1 MERRSKPLSSSN
13 TSSQPRKFR
22 NPSPLPNDGLRVKPD
37 HSDAEVLV
45 DTRPF
50 YAKKRFWFNLLLF
63 AFLFYT
69 YLGQWLIGTYYY
81 QAHYIGAALGDA
93 ALETAC
99 AGVKKVKNP
108 WRNLS
113 RRDWYR
119 LQSCLGNEDG
129 WERQGDLMGLVKKG
143 FRWVWWAV
151 NPLGPVPTFLGAG
164 FGLYWVISGG
174 YDKMIAKLHQLPGRT
189 LAQVTPSS
197 MPIFAGLMLLFIPL
211 RIIAILL
218 VLGCIFGPGLYSWNR
233 ARGRQATVD
242 GEIAAAIQ
250 PSLHKTRIAVSYLPR
265 LKIILTYAGDMIS
278 SIFFHNKC
286 HHIQNC
292 SCDRTDIKDLESE
305 LEGRKAKVQILEG
318 RLRQIQEQN
327 NKLQETVA
335 SSNFRRPSRVS
346 ENGGPAIWWNRED
359 KRPVAQSSG
368 LPQSP
373 ASTAFGQDR
382 SLVEALRKALTES
395 DIEKRAQETRYEARV
410 RNLKAQLE
418 YATGEGN
425 VALFKDEVDSL
436 KSQLRLKQKDLNL
449 AQRNAAQ
456 ALQQLEFER
465 EGTSLSCRNEAR
477 CQLLIQK
484 LEGERQLL
492 FEQHAAN
499 DIMVQQAALEFG
511 KSEAEAKRYTLRT
524 YLQEITQAMVQQIA
538 AGGLGKVKNQPAF
551 KGILNNM
558 DKTRIRELEAYKNR
572 LEDEVHRLGGNVQI
586 MRLGLDP
593 KRPKPFHDLTYDA
606 FSSGAFK
613 VYSDLCVGAKTLTDI
628 FISSGTPL
636 IEWNHDPPRTDAS
649 NRRFIECIDL
659 LDHRPILALNP
670 KFDQYE
676 ILVQSLVRAEISRLF
691 NRVIDLKR
699 VITRYPAEN
708 TALYRDRVLNPLAV
722 VGSLSRT
729 AVLYLDDIRVLE
741 KRYTNI
747 EDSMLAARA
756 ARRYKI
762 WRAMQEAIEC
772 LIKAIES
779 FNAFP
784 PAWREERDRPPPSFD
799 PTKTFEDL
807 VARLVKFEI
816 NSLEDRMLQ
825 LVTFMESERL
835 PGTTNGQPRLAG
847 SPSYQANWDALYTAK
862 LYALLCRDHW
872 YTECYPS
879 APSKIKLPLDHPP
892 LLHALRR
899 EKGDV
904 LVTVPNPFPWKLSGG
919 ALRPVTVVDAGA
931 EGLHKTAIL
940 EDNVPSVKWSL
951 PSPTDDEAPSSVMA
965 DYATERRYY
974 DKHYACVAQLRT
986 FIDASEVR
994 RDHGP
999 PLWRTNDVSMGL
1011 MQAKK
1016 GWLWRECVDLEVFM
1030 HANGLV
1036 VPGWPHE
1043 GGGMVPGKGF
1053 GGEGGWTGGKVVG
1066 SWEGEGDE
1074 EMV

>member
-174 YDKMIAKLHQLPGRT
+174 YDKLPGRT

-250 PSLHKTRIAVSYLPR
+250 PSLHKTRIA
-265 LKIILTYAGDMIS
+265 
-278 SIFFHNKC
+278 
-286 HHIQNC
+286 
-292 SCDRTDIKDLESE
+292 
-305 LEGRKAKVQILEG
+305 
-318 RLRQIQEQN
+318 
-327 NKLQETVA
+327 
-335 SSNFRRPSRVS
+335 
-346 ENGGPAIWWNRED
+346 
-359 KRPVAQSSG
+359 
-368 LPQSP
+368 
-373 ASTAFGQDR
+373 DR

-904 LVTVPNPFPWKLSGG
+904 LVTAPNPFPWKLSGG